1 MVCDPVC
8 SRTVDAYEVKTTNN
22 EFELF
27 GAEMK
32 LVTDK
37 KKKKSCSSQVT

>member
-1 MVCDPVC
+1 MNGL
-8 SRTVDAYEVKTTNN
+8 RIVDAYQVKTSNN

-37 KKKKSCSSQVT
+37 KKSCSCQVI